1 MIQEDENG
9 LMVKRIRAVGGEVIY
24 SSRKMMDI
32 PIPAD
37 HVFLVGDNQF
47 LSIDSFTFGPIHR
60 DMGNRDRHS
69 SQV

>member
-1 MIQEDENG
+1 
-9 LMVKRIRAVGGEVIY
+9 MVKRIRAVGGEVVY

-32 PIPAD
+32 AIPED

-60 DMGNRDRHS
+60 DLGNRGS
-69 SQV
+69 TL